1 MKKLTQK
8 KVLELRS
15 QRQAPLITPTD
26 LSPKATEDLAGAL
39 NAILADVFALYL
51 KTKNFH
57 WHMSGPHF
65 RDYHLLLDEQADQ
78 IYAMT
83 DPIAE
88 RVRKVGGTT
97 LRSIGHIART
107 QRILDNDADY
117 VEPID
122 MLAELREDNKTL
134 AGSLRTAHGVCE
146 EHSDIATASL
156 IEVWLDETE
165 RRTWFLFEAA
175 RKGDSA
181 AH

>member
-1 MKKLTQK
+1 VAKSDAKSAQDLKRRQK
-8 KVLELRS
+8 
-15 QRQAPLITPTD
+15 APLNTPTG
-26 LSPKATEDLAGAL
+26 LKPAATKDITGAL

-78 IYAMT
+78 LFAMT

-107 QRILDNDADY
+107 QRVSDNDAGY
-117 VEPID
+117 VEPED
-122 MLAELREDNKTL
+122 MLAELREDSSTL
-134 AGSLRTAHGVCE
+134 AARLREAHNVCD
-146 EHSDIATASL
+146 EHGDIATASL
-156 IEVWLDETE
+156 IEVWIDETE
-165 RRTWFLFEAA
+165 RRAWFLFEAS
-175 RKGDSA
+175 RRGDFSG
-181 AH
+181 H